1 MLINL
6 PKRERGPRVHKNINT
21 LLAKYLKDCKK
32 QNRLCS
38 MEDFFV
44 QSGISPGT
52 LHDSGLNHLIAAS
65 RKSFQEKD
73 DEAQISKC
81 WKAAEQ
87 FESQ

>member
-1 MLINL
+1 
-6 PKRERGPRVHKNINT
+6 
-21 LLAKYLKDCKK
+21 
-32 QNRLCS
+32 

-44 QSGISPGT
+44 QSGISPET